1 MAIANSPVRV
11 DALLCLSTPDE
22 TEALLANLR
31 GDPDIYHPPT
41 FMKETMPVGH
51 RAIVEQFHEAHI
63 EATLTADVPSCV
75 PLRKNMSHEAVDLK
89 VAADAWASAA
99 ATDPGIGTMVQAT
112 VWLRVLELDG
122 EMDTQRRSHPS
133 RRACD
138 DAKTRCQPR
147 KGRYAR
153 RRRSREH
160 AVANEIG
167 NSNNPDDRGAD
178 GVNNASE
185 LLNFMH
191 GLAER
196 LERLEELHSTVDRKI
211 GGNGDVKRAN
221 VPMTPLMNAILF
233 ASRVR

>member
-63 EATLTADVPSCV
+63 EATLTAD
-75 PLRKNMSHEAVDLK
+75 AVDLK

-122 EMDTQRRSHPS
+122 EMDTQRNRLPTGYEPNDQMTNANSGVT
-133 RRACD
+133 RADAPATTQKLVANRERVGMLDD
-138 DAKTRCQPR
+138 DAAESTLWLTKLATATTPTT
-147 KGRYAR
+147 
-153 RRRSREH
+153 
-160 AVANEIG
+160 
-167 NSNNPDDRGAD
+167 
-178 GVNNASE
+178 
-185 LLNFMH
+185 
-191 GLAER
+191 AER
-196 LERLEELHSTVDRKI
+196 ME
-211 GGNGDVKRAN
+211 
-221 VPMTPLMNAILF
+221 
-233 ASRVR
+233 

>member
-75 PLRKNMSHEAVDLK
+75 PLRKNISHEAVDLK

-122 EMDTQRRSHPS
+122 EMDTQRNRLPTGYEPNDQMTNANSGVT
-133 RRACD
+133 RADAPATTQKLVANRERVGMLDD
-138 DAKTRCQPR
+138 DAAESTLWLTKLATATTPTT
-147 KGRYAR
+147 
-153 RRRSREH
+153 
-160 AVANEIG
+160 
-167 NSNNPDDRGAD
+167 
-178 GVNNASE
+178 
-185 LLNFMH
+185 
-191 GLAER
+191 AER
-196 LERLEELHSTVDRKI
+196 ME
-211 GGNGDVKRAN
+211 
-221 VPMTPLMNAILF
+221 
-233 ASRVR
+233 